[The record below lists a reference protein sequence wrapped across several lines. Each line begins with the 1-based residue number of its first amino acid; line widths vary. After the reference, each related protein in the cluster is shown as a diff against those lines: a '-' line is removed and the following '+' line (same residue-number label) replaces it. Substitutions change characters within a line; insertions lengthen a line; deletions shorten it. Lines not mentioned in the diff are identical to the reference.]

1 MYTASESLLG
11 SLSPSGRA
19 PSQIPPSRERSPML
33 LSCPYLVYSE
43 LISELG
49 PPTMGNLSRVPAGK
63 GGEWN
68 QTGSSH
74 P

>member
-1 MYTASESLLG
+1 
-11 SLSPSGRA
+11 
-19 PSQIPPSRERSPML
+19 ML
-33 LSCPYLVYSE
+33 LSRPYLVYSE

-68 QTGSSH
+68 SDREQPPLNLSPRH
-74 P
+74 RNKVQFFK

>member
-1 MYTASESLLG
+1 
-11 SLSPSGRA
+11 
-19 PSQIPPSRERSPML
+19 ML